1 MPFPANPLDED
12 AALRAEEDRQKRAK
26 AAVAGGPDLAKK
38 VGSIHRLYPHI
49 TPGVALSLAKA
60 NASEATIKS
69 VAEQEVKR
77 MAAKAAQDNEPKGV
91 FGRLGSWAKTGTR
104 WATAGLALPYEA
116 LTNVASQA
124 FTGEGGMDGFFIST
138 SLGTMLADDEKAGS
152 GFFIGGDAAKKQA
165 DRARR
170 YRGTIGGQ
178 AWTFGR
184 GAASLVAEPG
194 TDAYR
199 LLSGLVD
206 AAAVIGGDPLNYLV
220 PGASGAVAA
229 RKGLTKLG
237 PAGRIMPLADEVVEG
252 IAGANKIADVNQA
265 AGLVH
270 ETARQVNPMKAR
282 SWLDS
287 AQGQRVVEKLA
298 ETRTLADTRKILPNV
313 SIRTNLELTDA
324 QTVDDVKSLLAG
336 RLGLESG
343 LVRASDIR
351 YKSAFSGTPAV
362 SERSR
367 ITRLFDK
374 MPSRAIS
381 LRPSDRGI
389 DEAVENIDRWLM
401 STGYKESERA
411 PVVEEFARAMT
422 GAMNPEER
430 AARIASLQ
438 GAAESALDDQHRAAF
453 QELLMLQDEATQISG
468 RAVAEGFAVAEVQKL
483 RQAYAA
489 SPVAVRGILTSRE
502 VRQGLQGIYG
512 EAVRFMEAA
521 GIVLDQKTLLPR
533 AKMKIGVKNVKNGF
547 DRFGHRVGGE
557 TDFTRRLGSM
567 ADHRRRGWVGFG
579 ESTLDRGHGAYRGGT
594 KKGLIPVD
602 EAFTNANAAMS
613 RQFDNIDDFVDQ
625 FIRYADIIDTLR
637 PYFKNPAKPRIPRK
651 MYGRAGELLDP
662 PSLFASRMYEGISFD
677 DLVEAAYD
685 KEAAAKVQSKFFDNE
700 IGMIVDDAAAGN
712 IDEFADLTPDD
723 VYAIWGNALAGTES
737 DALRQARG
745 LSTQIEETQARLA
758 DIESKFKSVGLAVRG
773 TDRQALYEVAE
784 KFRGMVREGLVRN
797 GVDGD
802 LADELLDSYYSNIS
816 EQSLYAIDESGNV
829 TDFGFGKAL
838 LSDEN
843 GVLQP
848 VGGVLASPGL
858 RSEML
863 SRHLYLPDPRRVRR
877 LQSRVGWVTGVKKSN
892 PELAGELRLPAAMV
906 EFIQQDVWRPL
917 TLMTGGYIL
926 RNIAEAQAR
935 MTLLSRTSIFKH
947 PIQHI
952 MWAAGW
958 KGAGDV
964 MGRVYELDA
973 PSRFLVRGQQRAE
986 VAGIDDLMRESHGD
1000 YIDSIRNS
1008 YHKYGGD
1015 PLAAQQRAVRSG
1027 AFAAVSKTSRREYIQ
1042 GYVDELRQLSD
1053 DQIAKMIAQG
1063 NNMEQVL
1070 NWLRTTA
1077 DGRTH
1082 WSQINEMFES
1092 GVRFTDQN
1100 GVVRTVQASLLDER
1114 NLRNYIDRYIVGRL
1128 NLKAG
1133 EIGRLP
1139 NDVLRDVA
1147 AHGLVRNGDEVAL
1160 TADEVKKL
1168 RPVFKSQTEGNVGN
1182 IFLVRR
1188 EVARKGAKRVEK
1200 SVYGKVVS
1208 EDEAGVMRLVLMDEA
1223 WDANRNA
1230 TPTFRRVMTDLLE
1243 NPETGQLL
1251 PRMVKSEIRV
1261 SPGRFGRG
1269 GLNEAGRRTF
1279 QGMDTMVDKF
1289 FGGLFGKTTAY
1300 LDRSPLFRQRYWE
1313 QVETML
1319 PVVDGAAVAALRDNV
1334 IEAATRL
1341 GVKPE
1346 NYVGSKSLWKR
1357 MEAVPA
1363 DRKGRVNLEQMDE
1376 YAKGHGLDAVKNEL
1390 YNATDRNNLTD
1401 VARVIAP
1408 FGQAWGEI
1416 LKTWVN
1422 LAASDPRILRR
1433 ANVIVEGAKDADPDG
1448 DGRGFFYKDPVSGE
1462 YVFNY
1467 PMSDKFVALLTGPV
1481 SQALNRVPV
1490 LNRFGSDAGSV
1501 DAMLTAPVRSLNVG
1515 FTLTPGLGPMAQIPA
1530 ALILRNIPKADEV
1543 KKILMPF
1550 GDPSLR
1556 GQAFM
1561 PAWFQKFTSGLWDTP
1576 NTTRLMGQTYVEVI
1590 QHLYTSGDYN
1600 VQDVNDRE
1608 RMFEDAIGLAR
1619 SLSVLRAFGQFMGPT
1634 RPTVEFQE
1642 ADLPAAFYA
1651 AELRKLQDPEQ
1662 GGDYDT
1668 AVANFLTLYPEAV
1681 AYVGSKTK
1689 SEYGGLDITEAFGK
1703 WEEDNGQILD
1713 RYKDIGGFFAPFDD
1727 TVDMAVWSRQLAAGK
1742 RTRNTAREV
1751 IEIAE
1756 YRAANSI
1763 YKKAA
1768 EAFPGTRTEDQRALL
1783 RNLRNVLSKK
1793 YPGFA
1798 TLQMFDTQKFNR
1810 QVEQLRR
1817 ATQDEDL
1824 QGNPVRDATAAYL
1837 DVRDQVL
1844 GVVESRGRSTT
1855 NGITSDKDDDLRA
1868 ILRQYAESLVKK
1880 YPDFARLYDRI
1891 LSREVESDTE
1901 PSGQ

>member
-12 AALRAEEDRQKRAK
+12 AALRAEEERQKRAK
-26 AAVAGGPDLAKK
+26 EAVAGGPDLAKK
-38 VGSIHRLYPHI
+38 IGAIHRMYPHV

-69 VAEQEVKR
+69 VAEREVKR
-77 MAAKAAQDNEPKGV
+77 MAAKAAEENQPKGV
-91 FGRLGSWAKTGTR
+91 FGRLGAWAKTGTR

-124 FTGEGGMDGFFIST
+124 FTGKGSLDGFFIST
-138 SLGTMLADDEKAGS
+138 SLGTMIADDEKAGS

-184 GAASLVAEPG
+184 GTASLVAEPG

-206 AAAVIGGDPLNYLV
+206 AAAVIGGDPLNFAV
-220 PGASGAVAA
+220 PGASRIAGA

-237 PAGRIMPLADEVVEG
+237 PTGRIMPLADEVVEG
-252 IAGANKIADVNQA
+252 IAGANKIADANLA

-270 ETARQVNPMKAR
+270 ETARQVNPMRAK

-298 ETRTLADTRKILPNV
+298 GTRTLAETRKILPNV

-389 DEAVENIDRWLM
+389 DEAVENIDRWLL

-430 AARIASLQ
+430 AARMARLE
-438 GAAESALDDQHRAAF
+438 GAAEAALDDEHRAAF

-468 RAVAEGFAVAEVQKL
+468 RAVAEGFAAAQVKKTRE
-483 RQAYAA
+483 AYAA

-521 GIVLDQKTLLPR
+521 GIALDQKTLLPR

-557 TDFTRRLGSM
+557 TDFTGRLGSM

-579 ESTLDRGHGAYRGGT
+579 ESTLDRGHGVYRGGT

-602 EAFTNANAAMS
+602 EAFEGVNAAMS
-613 RQFDNIDDFVDQ
+613 RQFDNIDDFVEQ
-625 FIRYADIIDTLR
+625 FVRYADIIDTLR

-651 MYGRAGELLDP
+651 MYGDAGRLLDP
-662 PSLFASRMYEGISFD
+662 PSLFASRLYEGISFD

-685 KEAAAKVQSKFFDNE
+685 KEVAARVQAKFADNE
-700 IGMIVDDAAAGN
+700 IADIVDYAAAGN
-712 IDEFADLTPDD
+712 IDEFAGMEPDEI
-723 VYAIWGNALAGTES
+723 YAIWGNALAGTES
-737 DALRQARG
+737 DALRQARS
-745 LSTQIEETQARLA
+745 LSQAIEETQGRLA
-758 DIESKFKSVGLAVRG
+758 ATEAKFKSVGLAVRG

-797 GVDGD
+797 GVDGE

-816 EQSLYAIDESGNV
+816 EQSLYAIDEAGNV
-829 TDFGFGKAL
+829 TDFGFSKAL

-964 MGRVYELDA
+964 MGKVYELDA

-1053 DQIAKMIAQG
+1053 DPIAKMIAQG
-1063 NNMEQVL
+1063 NNMDQVL

-1077 DGRTH
+1077 EGRTH
-1082 WSQINEMFES
+1082 WSQVNEMFES
-1092 GVRFTDQN
+1092 GVRVVDEN
-1100 GVVRTVQASLLDER
+1100 GIVRTVQASLLDER
-1114 NLRNYIDRYIVGRL
+1114 NLRNYIERYIVGRL
-1128 NLKAG
+1128 DLKAG

-1139 NDVLRDVA
+1139 DDVLRDVA
-1147 AHGLVRNGDEVAL
+1147 AHGLVRNGEEVAL
-1160 TADEVKKL
+1160 TPDEVKKL

-1188 EVARKGAKRVEK
+1188 EVTRKGAKRVEK

-1208 EDEAGVMRLVLMDEA
+1208 EDEAGIMRLALMDEA
-1223 WDANRNA
+1223 WDANRNS

-1243 NPETGQLL
+1243 DPETGQLL

-1319 PVVDGAAVAALRDNV
+1319 PVVDGAAVAALRNNV
-1334 IEAATRL
+1334 VEAATRL

-1433 ANVIVEGAKDADPDG
+1433 ANVMVEGAKDADPDG

-1481 SQALNRVPV
+1481 SQALNKVPV
-1490 LNRFGSDAGSV
+1490 LNRFGSEAGSV

-1576 NTTRLMGQTYVEVI
+1576 NTTRLMGQTYVEVV